1 MSYQIK
7 KEQKIQ
13 EQKIQKKKIK
23 LTLDEYILIKSLLEE
38 NKIEVKKQLEKVLDD
53 EHKDKKDYSPIKRI
67 LIRQLTDIKN
77 INNKIKEML

>member
-13 EQKIQKKKIK
+13 EQKIQEKKIK

-53 EHKDKKDYSPIKRI
+53 ENKDKKDYSPIKRI